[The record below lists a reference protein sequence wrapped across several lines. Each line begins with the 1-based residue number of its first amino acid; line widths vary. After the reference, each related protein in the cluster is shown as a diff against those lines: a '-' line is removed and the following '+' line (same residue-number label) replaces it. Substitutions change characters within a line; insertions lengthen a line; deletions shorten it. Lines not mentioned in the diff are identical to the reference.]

1 MRRGFKAEAERLS
14 IGARGELGLAAAD
27 RLCPWTYAGH
37 LGVAVLDFST
47 LALGAKDRNQLLEV
61 DPESWS
67 GMTIREGGLT
77 AMILNPV
84 HSAARQCSTLMHEV
98 AHFVLNHVPVRVD
111 VSPTG
116 LLLLSDYSDEQ
127 EAEADWLGAAL
138 LLPRDALLAKR
149 RSGEALSE
157 IAEAFGVSEQLCQ
170 WRLRMTG
177 IDRQLKR

>member
-14 IGARGELGLAAAD
+14 IGTRGELGLAAAD

-127 EAEADWLGAAL
+127 EAEADWLGAA
-138 LLPRDALLAKR
+138 
-149 RSGEALSE
+149 
-157 IAEAFGVSEQLCQ
+157 
-170 WRLRMTG
+170 
-177 IDRQLKR
+177 

>member
-14 IGARGELGLAAAD
+14 VGARADLGLGPFD
-27 RLCPWTYAGH
+27 RLCPWAYAGH
-37 LGVAVLDFST
+37 LGVAVLDFSK
-47 LALGAKDRNQLLEV
+47 LALGPKDRNQLLEV
-61 DPESWS
+61 DPDSWS
-67 GMTIREGGLT
+67 GMTIRESGLT

-84 HSAARQCSTLMHEV
+84 HSASRQCSTLMHEV

-138 LLPRDALLAKR
+138 LVPRDALLAKR
-149 RSGEALSE
+149 RSGGSVSH
-157 IAEAFGVSEQLCQ
+157 IAHDFGVSEQLCR

-177 IDRQLKR
+177 IDRQLGR